1 MDALRVIETGDG
13 SHSLLDTSLNET
25 YHSTHGALQ
34 ESRHVFVHHGFH
46 SSSSVRAGE
55 PVRILEIGFG
65 TGLNALLTLLEANQL
80 SRPVAYESWEKHPL
94 QPSVWQQLNYG
105 DRVGDRSAYELI
117 NRAPWNTRTSLSSYL
132 ELFKRTRDLLTDPIE
147 NEFDL
152 VYYDAFA
159 PSRQPEMWTL
169 DVLRKITQ
177 AIRPGGSWVSY
188 CAKGQVKRDLASLG
202 MKVEVLPG
210 PPGKKEMTRATRPWQ
225 PLS

>member
-1 MDALRVIETGDG
+1 MDTLRVIETGDG

-46 SSSSVRAGE
+46 ASSSVGAGE
-55 PVRILEIGFG
+55 PLRILEIGFG
-65 TGLNALLTLLEANQL
+65 TGLNTLLTLLEANQL
-80 SRPVAYESWEKHPL
+80 SKPVAYESWEKHPL
-94 QPSVWQQLNYG
+94 PPAVWQQLNYG
-105 DRVGDRSAYELI
+105 DKVGDRTAYELI
-117 NRAPWNTRTSLSSYL
+117 HRAPWNVRTSLSSCL

-147 NEFDL
+147 TEFDL

-159 PSRQPEMWTL
+159 PSRQPAMWTL
-169 DVLRKITQ
+169 DVLRKVTH

-202 MKVEVLPG
+202 MKVEALPG
-210 PPGKKEMTRATRPWQ
+210 PPGKKEMTRALRP
-225 PLS
+225 LGTA